1 VDDVRAVCAREREW
15 VVAFVRALVSHESPS
30 TDRNALDACGAFL
43 AGRLAAAGA
52 SVTRLAAGSTTDHVL
67 ATWPGAG
74 PRVLLVGHFDT
85 VWPVGQLAR
94 MPLHESDGKLF
105 GPGVLDMKGG
115 LGIGTLAARALA
127 EAVPDA
133 QRPQISLIATSDEEV
148 GSRTSREAI
157 ERLGT
162 LGEVRAVSSFYDTE
176 PVGYTAQPRF
186 LNGALLLET
195 ELPPEKL
202 IRALLAIERAMGRVR
217 DAAAPKGPRVID
229 LDLLLYGDAVMNTEE
244 LTLPHPA
251 IAERE
256 FVLGPLTEIAPGMI
270 HPVLGLTVSE
280 MLDRLRTSSM

>member
-1 VDDVRAVCAREREW
+1 MAVERAK
-15 VVAFVRALVSHESPS
+15 
-30 TDRNALDACGAFL
+30 G
-43 AGRLAAAGA
+43 LAAIALG
-52 SVTRLAAGSTTDHVL
+52 SNLNSAAGD
-67 ATWPGAG
+67 
-74 PRVLLVGHFDT
+74 R
-85 VWPVGQLAR
+85 
-94 MPLHESDGKLF
+94 
-105 GPGVLDMKGG
+105 
-115 LGIGTLAARALA
+115 
-127 EAVPDA
+127 EAN
-133 QRPQISLIATSDEEV
+133 L
-148 GSRTSREAI
+148 REAI

-256 FVLGPLTEIAPGMI
+256 FVLGPLAEIAPGMI